1 VGRDLE
7 SSLANLSWL
16 FAYGDTRSGT
26 LCSTTPFN
34 TSCIFYQNI
43 NTETSGVATVN
54 GLVASGN
61 STIIF

>member
-1 VGRDLE
+1 ME

-16 FAYGDTRSGT
+16 FAYGIHGMEH
-26 LCSTTPFN
+26 CAKQQFN
-34 TSCIFYQNI
+34 TSCICYQNI
-43 NTETSGVATVN
+43 NTWTSGVAMVN